1 MGWATLIFGI
11 LYGRKTMAEPSGV
24 KRDIEEQEGEAAKR
38 ARFSGEGEGED
49 PHVSAA
55 PVRAFRCAQAR

>member
-1 MGWATLIFGI
+1 
-11 LYGRKTMAEPSGV
+11 MAEPSGV